1 MLAYSMKIFIVFVRN
16 NCQKWSWHI
25 SGCIVCELRGS
36 NARSGV
42 AALAISD
49 ERTGSIRHLELK
61 EASVYFEIIKGQL

>member
-1 MLAYSMKIFIVFVRN
+1 MYLYATIARSGVGIF
-16 NCQKWSWHI
+16 

-49 ERTGSIRHLELK
+49 ERTGSIRHLEVK